1 MAKNGKPDTEK
12 TVKSV
17 GSKISLRVRKQKAY
31 LSPGI
36 YDSAMGFMGEPTLTT
51 LRER

>member
-36 YDSAMGFMGEPTLTT
+36 SAATGFMGEPTLTT